1 MEVNLQ
7 YTTEFETACDLLYWK
22 PEEVLQ
28 AFIDQI
34 SQAKFYSKRK
44 KGREDY
50 ATAFILEMSQLNGK
64 RLLPAKKIQEKYF
77 EKWRTKI
84 KQMDDEPNDAK
95 RYKLYSTFFA
105 EWRKE
110 MIMNMSEQDFVI
122 DVIQRKKELGIDQ
135 MR

>member
-1 MEVNLQ
+1 MEINLV

-28 AFIDQI
+28 AFIDQV

-44 KGREDY
+44 KGSADY
-50 ATAFILEMSQLNGK
+50 ATAFMLEMTQSNGK

-77 EKWRTKI
+77 DGWRNKI
-84 KQMDDEPNDAK
+84 KQMDSEPSETK
-95 RYKLYSTFFA
+95 RCELYSAFFA

-122 DVIQRKKELGIDQ
+122 DVKQRKKELGIE
-135 MR
+135 